1 MYRFISDVVDFLLK
15 SNFFSL
21 KQTLAMNRTTGV
33 DPDNSSATFR
43 PALAPM
49 VSADVLS
56 IIMIAGDIALSCPV
70 SVLGVFTYIV
80 NIIVYSK
87 MGFSES
93 FNIHFLT
100 LSCYDLLVSIF
111 SFLTKLFY
119 SRFVSFP
126 MFTVDGIAFL
136 LFIPLCGST
145 MMTALISMERCICV
159 VFPLKVKNL
168 IFVLHL
174 HDGMWSQVNLFTI
187 FFPIFYK
194 GLRFTKA
201 TPHTCGPV
209 RSVQTTV
216 SLNFLKKVV
225 MKLPS
230 PWGVMVTPAKT

>member
-1 MYRFISDVVDFLLK
+1 MYKFISDVVEYLLRG
-15 SNFFSL
+15 NFFSL
-21 KQTLAMNRTTGV
+21 KQTLTMNRTTGV
-33 DPDNSSATFR
+33 DMDNSSATFW
-43 PALAPM
+43 PAVAPM
-49 VSADVLS
+49 VNADVLS

-70 SVLGVFTYIV
+70 SVLGVFTNLV
-80 NIIVYSK
+80 NVIVYSK

-93 FNIHFLT
+93 SNNHFLT
-100 LSCYDLLVSIF
+100 LSSYGLLVSIF

-119 SRFVSFP
+119 SRFVNFP
-126 MFTVDGIAFL
+126 VYIVDGIAFL
-136 LFIPLCGST
+136 FFIPLCGST
-145 MMTALISMERCICV
+145 MMTALISTERCICV

-209 RSVQTTV
+209 RSVLTTG